1 MPKTAPRAG
10 VRRAL
15 NRKQLVPFYQPI
27 HELESRKIVAAE
39 ALLRARRGSGEIRN
53 AESIAA
59 GAEEGPEM
67 FRLDSWMMQQAC
79 RDAAAWRDVRL
90 NVNLS
95 PREFEEGSIVAR
107 LKKLGDI
114 TKLNLEIIESS
125 YIRKPEEIRPVLDEI
140 RALGV
145 QIWLDD
151 FGTGH
156 SSLSHLLHFDLDGV
170 KIPSTFIKGVASSKR
185 SRAITKGIIDLA
197 DDLGLEVIAEGVERD
212 EQVAALRDL
221 RCEYIQGF
229 LFSKPMAAE
238 QLGDVLQSL

>member
-1 MPKTAPRAG
+1 
-10 VRRAL
+10 
-15 NRKQLVPFYQPI
+15 
-27 HELESRKIVAAE
+27 
-39 ALLRARRGSGEIRN
+39 
-53 AESIAA
+53 
-59 GAEEGPEM
+59 
-67 FRLDSWMMQQAC
+67 MMQQAC

-170 KIPSTFIKGVASSKR
+170 KIPSTFVKGVAGSKR

-197 DDLGLEVIAEGVERD
+197 HDLGLQVIAEGVERD
-212 EQVAALRDL
+212 EQVAARSPLRIHSGFPFQQADGGGAAR
-221 RCEYIQGF
+221 RCFAVALTLQGNTCRGGTR
-229 LFSKPMAAE
+229 SR
-238 QLGDVLQSL
+238 G

>member
-1 MPKTAPRAG
+1 
-10 VRRAL
+10 
-15 NRKQLVPFYQPI
+15 
-27 HELESRKIVAAE
+27 
-39 ALLRARRGSGEIRN
+39 
-53 AESIAA
+53 
-59 GAEEGPEM
+59 M

-125 YIRKPEEIRPVLDEI
+125 YIRKPEEIGPVLDEI

-170 KIPSTFIKGVASSKR
+170 KIPSTFVKGVAGSKR

-197 DDLGLEVIAEGVERD
+197 HDLGLQVIAEGVERD

-229 LFSKPMAAE
+229 FFSRPMAAE